1 MQGMDE
7 SVRAQIETQLSHLD
21 GLMRRG
27 RQILERLASGASN
40 PVVMAETRAWQ
51 EHCGATINQLSGG
64 SKAHWLARSFSNAF
78 LMRTADGRAAEGVP
92 PTEIVK
98 RLLDVL
104 GQAVGSLSGMAE
116 GVPAGEVSSASS
128 GLSGTPADTAVRR
141 RFEFVHRPEL
151 RAVVEQAY
159 ADSRLAFEQH
169 EYDVALRTSCGVLEA
184 IVTDALEHTGVE
196 ALANSG
202 APAGKI
208 GDWPFETRLAVAE
221 KVGLIRGGCARLPA
235 VARTYRE
242 HSDDD
247 GQNGVK
253 SAVSESDA
261 RRTGQVL
268 NVVIR
273 DLDPGR

>member
-1 MQGMDE
+1 MDE
-7 SVRAQIETQLSHLD
+7 SVRAQIETQQSHLD
-21 GLMRRG
+21 GLIRRG
-27 RQILERLASGASN
+27 RQILERLATGASS

-64 SKAHWLARSFSNAF
+64 SKAHWLARSFSDAF
-78 LMRTADGRAAEGVP
+78 LMRTEDGRAAEGVP

-104 GQAVGSLSGMAE
+104 GQAVGSLSGMSE
-116 GVPAGEVSSASS
+116 GVPSA
-128 GLSGTPADTAVRR
+128 LSGAPADTAVRR

-159 ADSRLAFEQH
+159 ADSRRALEQH
-169 EYDVALRTSCGVLEA
+169 EYDVALRTSCGVLET
-184 IVTDALEHTGVE
+184 IVTDALEHKGVQ
-196 ALANSG
+196 ALENSG

-221 KVGLIRGGCARLPA
+221 KAGLIRGGCARLPA
-235 VARTYRE
+235 IARTYRE
-242 HSDDD
+242 HSNDD
-247 GQNGVK
+247 GQSEMK
-253 SAVSESDA
+253 SSVSESDA

>member
-1 MQGMDE
+1 MDE
-7 SVRAQIETQLSHLD
+7 SVRAQIATQLSHLD
-21 GLMRRG
+21 GLIRRG
-27 RQILERLASGASN
+27 HQILERLAGGASS

-78 LMRTADGRAAEGVP
+78 LMRTEGGRATEGVP
-92 PTEIVK
+92 PAEIVK
-98 RLLDVL
+98 RLIVVL
-104 GQAVGSLSGMAE
+104 GQAVESLSGMSE
-116 GVPAGEVSSASS
+116 EVSPGGTSSA
-128 GLSGTPADTAVRR
+128 LSGAPSDTAVRR
-141 RFEFVHRPEL
+141 RFEFVHRLEL

-159 ADSRLAFEQH
+159 ADSRRALEQN

-184 IVTDALEHTGVE
+184 IVTDALEHKGVQ

-202 APAGKI
+202 APSGKI

-221 KVGLIRGGCARLPA
+221 KAGLIRGGCARLPA
-235 VARTYRE
+235 IARTYRE
-242 HSDDD
+242 HSEAD
-247 GQNGVK
+247 GQNGMK

>member
-1 MQGMDE
+1 MDE
-7 SVRAQIETQLSHLD
+7 SVQAQIETQLSHLD
-21 GLMRRG
+21 GLIRRG
-27 RQILERLASGASN
+27 RQILDRLASGASS
-40 PVVMAETRAWQ
+40 PVIMAETRAWQ

-78 LMRTADGRAAEGVP
+78 LMRIEDGRAAEGIAP
-92 PTEIVK
+92 EEIVK

-104 GQAVGSLSGMAE
+104 GQAVTSLSGIAE
-116 GVPAGEVSSASS
+116 GVPSGGTSSA
-128 GLSGTPADTAVRR
+128 LSGASADTAVRR

-159 ADSRLAFEQH
+159 ADSRRAFEQH

-184 IVTDALEHTGVE
+184 IVTDALEHKGVQ
-196 ALANSG
+196 ALANAG

-221 KVGLIRGGCARLPA
+221 KAGLIRGGCARLPA

-242 HSDDD
+242 HSEAH
-247 GQNGVK
+247 GQNGMK

>member
-1 MQGMDE
+1 MDE
-7 SVRAQIETQLSHLD
+7 SMRTEIETQLSHLD
-21 GLMRRG
+21 GLIRRG
-27 RQILERLASGASN
+27 RQILDMLATGASS
-40 PVVMAETRAWQ
+40 PAVMTETRAWQ

-64 SKAHWLARSFSNAF
+64 SKAHWLARSFSDAF
-78 LMRTADGRAAEGVP
+78 LMRTEDGRAAEGVP

-104 GQAVGSLSGMAE
+104 GQAVGSLSRMSE
-116 GVPAGEVSSASS
+116 GVPPGGASSA
-128 GLSGTPADTAVRR
+128 LSDAPADTAVRR

-159 ADSRLAFEQH
+159 ADSRRALEQH

-184 IVTDALEHTGVE
+184 IVTDALEHKGVQ
-196 ALANSG
+196 ALASAG

-221 KVGLIRGGCARLPA
+221 KAGLIRGGCARLPA
-235 VARTYRE
+235 IARTYRE
-242 HSDDD
+242 ESNAD
-247 GQNGVK
+247 GQNGMK
-253 SAVSESDA
+253 GAVSESDA

-268 NVVIR
+268 NVIIR

>member
-1 MQGMDE
+1 MDE
-7 SVRAQIETQLSHLD
+7 SVRAQIETQQSHLD
-21 GLMRRG
+21 GLIRRG
-27 RQILERLASGASN
+27 RQILERLATGASS

-78 LMRTADGRAAEGVP
+78 LMRTEDGRAAEGVP

-104 GQAVGSLSGMAE
+104 GQAVGSLSGMSE
-116 GVPAGEVSSASS
+116 GVPSA
-128 GLSGTPADTAVRR
+128 LSGAPADTAVRR

-159 ADSRLAFEQH
+159 ADSRRALEQH
-169 EYDVALRTSCGVLEA
+169 EYDLALRTSCGVLEA
-184 IVTDALEHTGVE
+184 IVTDALEHKGLQ
-196 ALANSG
+196 ALENSG

-221 KVGLIRGGCARLPA
+221 KAGLIRGGCARLPEI
-235 VARTYRE
+235 ARTYRE
-242 HSDDD
+242 HSSDDS
-247 GQNGVK
+247 QSEMK

-273 DLDPGR
+273 DLDPSR

>member
-1 MQGMDE
+1 MDE

-21 GLMRRG
+21 GLIRRG
-27 RQILERLASGASN
+27 RQILEKLASGASS
-40 PVVMAETRAWQ
+40 PVVMVETRAWQ

-64 SKAHWLARSFSNAF
+64 SKAHWLARSFSDAF
-78 LMRTADGRAAEGVP
+78 LMRTEDGRAAEGVP

-98 RLLDVL
+98 RLIVVL
-104 GQAVGSLSGMAE
+104 GRAVESLSGIAK
-116 GVPAGEVSSASS
+116 GVPAGEVSSALS

-159 ADSRLAFEQH
+159 ADSRRALEQH

-184 IVTDALEHTGVE
+184 IVTDALEYKGVQ

-202 APAGKI
+202 AHAGKI

-221 KVGLIRGGCARLPA
+221 KAGLIRGGCARLPA

-242 HSDDD
+242 HSEAD
-247 GQNGVK
+247 GQNGMK

>member
-1 MQGMDE
+1 MDE
-7 SVRAQIETQLSHLD
+7 SVQAQIETQLSHLD
-21 GLMRRG
+21 GLIRRG
-27 RQILERLASGASN
+27 RQILDKLANGASS

-78 LMRTADGRAAEGVP
+78 LMRAEDGRAAEGVP
-92 PTEIVK
+92 ATEIVK

-116 GVPAGEVSSASS
+116 GVPSGGASWGAS
-128 GLSGTPADTAVRR
+128 ADTAVRR

-159 ADSRLAFEQH
+159 ADSRQALEQH

-184 IVTDALEHTGVE
+184 IVTDALEHKGVQ

-208 GDWPFETRLAVAE
+208 GDWPFETRLVVAE
-221 KVGLIRGGCARLPA
+221 KAGLIRGGCARLPEI
-235 VARTYRE
+235 ARTYRE
-242 HSDDD
+242 HSEAD
-247 GQNGVK
+247 GQSGMK